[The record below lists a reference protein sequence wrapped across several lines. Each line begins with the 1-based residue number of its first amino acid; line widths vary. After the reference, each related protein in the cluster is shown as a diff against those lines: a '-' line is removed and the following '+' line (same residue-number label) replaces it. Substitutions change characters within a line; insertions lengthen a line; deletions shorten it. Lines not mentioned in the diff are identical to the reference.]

1 MADIVTNVLVFLG
14 VYNLIAVIWRAVEVV
29 TMGRAEVK
37 TEHTFICWIISAVI
51 MVLLYLWRI

>member
-51 MVLLYLWRI
+51 IVLLYL